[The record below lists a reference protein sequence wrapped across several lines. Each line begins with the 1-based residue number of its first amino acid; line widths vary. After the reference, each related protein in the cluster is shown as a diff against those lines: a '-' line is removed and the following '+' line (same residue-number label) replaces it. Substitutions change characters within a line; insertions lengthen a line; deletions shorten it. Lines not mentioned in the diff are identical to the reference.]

1 MSAGEFLLS
10 VENLSVSFKNNK
22 KNIIQRVVNDVC
34 FQIKKGE
41 TLWLVGESG
50 CGKTTLGRTIIRL
63 QKEDCGKIILKNID
77 LCKLKH

>member
-34 FQIKKGE
+34 FQIKRVKRLGLLE
-41 TLWLVGESG
+41 NRDAAKRHLEEPLSG
-50 CGKTTLGRTIIRL
+50 YRK
-63 QKEDCGKIILKNID
+63 KIAEK
-77 LCKLKH
+77 